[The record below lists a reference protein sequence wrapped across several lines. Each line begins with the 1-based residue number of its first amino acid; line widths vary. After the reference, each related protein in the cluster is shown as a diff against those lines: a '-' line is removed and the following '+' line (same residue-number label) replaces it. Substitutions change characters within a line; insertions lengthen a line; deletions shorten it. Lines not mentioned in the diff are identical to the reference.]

1 MSKPKSPTP
10 SPKPEGAK
18 PKDEGEFLPPARE
31 VTVRGKYDDI
41 IEKSIKQRQEFWEEA
56 TVDYGE
62 KAKEEIVDYQPP
74 QRKNLRE
81 YVGKVIV
88 IADARVA
95 YSRKYNSEI
104 SFITIDNNGNYE
116 EAFSLSRVIA
126 RQLKEEI
133 IPILRAGKKVR
144 ALVDKEMNFITLKPP
159 STAKRDKQ

>member
-1 MSKPKSPTP
+1 MSKPKAPTP
-10 SPKPEGAK
+10 TPKPEGAK
-18 PKDEGEFLPPARE
+18 KDEGEFLPPARVKGRYE
-31 VTVRGKYDDI
+31 DI
-41 IEKSIKQRQEFWEEA
+41 DEAVKRHLQEIWEED
-56 TVDYGE
+56 TINYGE
-62 KAKEEIVDYQPP
+62 KEKEEIVDYQPP

-81 YVGKVIV
+81 YLGKVII

-159 STAKRDKQ
+159 SMAKQG

>member
-1 MSKPKSPTP
+1 MSKPKAPTQA
-10 SPKPEGAK
+10 PKPEGAK

-31 VTVRGKYDDI
+31 AIVRGRYEDI
-41 IEKSIKQRQEFWEEA
+41 DQAVKKHLQEIWEKD
-56 TVDYGE
+56 TVNYGE
-62 KAKEEIVDYQPP
+62 QKEEIVDYTPP

-81 YVGKVIV
+81 YLGKVIV

-133 IPILRAGKKVR
+133 MPILRSGKKVR

-159 STAKRDKQ
+159 SLAKGESK

>member
-1 MSKPKSPTP
+1 MSKPKTPTQA
-10 SPKPEGAK
+10 PKPEGAK
-18 PKDEGEFLPPARE
+18 KDEGEFLPPAR
-31 VTVRGKYDDI
+31 GKYEDI
-41 IEKSIKQRQEFWEEA
+41 DQTVKKHLQEIWEED
-56 TVDYGE
+56 TVNYGE
-62 KAKEEIVDYQPP
+62 KTKEEIVDYQPP

-81 YVGKVIV
+81 YLGKVIV

-104 SFITIDNNGNYE
+104 SFITIDNGGNYE

-159 STAKRDKQ
+159 SKAQG

>member
-1 MSKPKSPTP
+1 MSKPKTPTQT
-10 SPKPEGAK
+10 PKPEGAK
-18 PKDEGEFLPPARE
+18 PKDEGEFLPPAR
-31 VTVRGKYDDI
+31 GKYDDI
-41 IEKSIKQRQEFWEEA
+41 DQTVKKHLQEIWQED
-56 TVDYGE
+56 TVNYGE
-62 KAKEEIVDYQPP
+62 KTKEEVVDYQPP

-81 YVGKVIV
+81 YLGKVIV

-159 STAKRDKQ
+159 SKAQG

>member
-1 MSKPKSPTP
+1 MSKPKAPTQAQ
-10 SPKPEGAK
+10 KTEGAK
-18 PKDEGEFLPPARE
+18 PNEGEFLPPARE
-31 VTVRGKYDDI
+31 VKGKYEDI
-41 IEKSIKQRQEFWEEA
+41 DETMRKHIQEIWEKD
-56 TVDYGE
+56 TVNYGE
-62 KAKEEIVDYQPP
+62 QKEEIVDYAPP

-81 YVGKVIV
+81 YLGTVIV

-133 IPILRAGKKVR
+133 MPILRTGKKVR

-159 STAKRDKQ
+159 SLAKGESK

>member
-1 MSKPKSPTP
+1 MSKPKTQTP
-10 SPKPEGAK
+10 SPKTEGAK
-18 PKDEGEFLPPARE
+18 PRDEGEFLPPAR
-31 VTVRGKYDDI
+31 GKYEDI
-41 IEKSIKQRQEFWEEA
+41 DQTVKRHLQEIWEED

-62 KAKEEIVDYQPP
+62 KQKEEIVDYQPP

-81 YVGKVIV
+81 YLGKVII

-159 STAKRDKQ
+159 SKSQG

>member
-1 MSKPKSPTP
+1 MSKPKAPTP

-18 PKDEGEFLPPARE
+18 PRDEGEFLPPA
-31 VTVRGKYDDI
+31 RGKYDDI
-41 IEKSIKQRQEFWEEA
+41 IEKSIKQRQEIWEQDVI
-56 TVDYGE
+56 TE
-62 KAKEEIVDYQPP
+62 KPSEEVVDYQPP

-81 YVGKVIV
+81 YLGKVIV

-95 YSRKYNSEI
+95 YSRKYNGEI

-144 ALVDKEMNFITLKPP
+144 ALVDKELNFLTLKPP
-159 STAKRDKQ
+159 SKTQG